1 MLEFI
6 VLMLVLVTMA
16 LTGFTVLAMLLVS
29 GVFVLFGALAGM
41 FALIIKLAPWLLH
54 GYRRQPHV
62 TLGLCGLSFSGAD
75 VGGFFGNPDPE
86 LLTRWYQAAA
96 LQHGLVL
103 VTRNLR
109 DVADLGVEV
118 VNPWD

>member
-41 FALIIKLAPWLLH
+41 FALIIKLARWLL
-54 GYRRQPHV
+54 
-62 TLGLCGLSFSGAD
+62 
-75 VGGFFGNPDPE
+75 
-86 LLTRWYQAAA
+86 
-96 LQHGLVL
+96 LVL
-103 VTRNLR
+103 AVCWLLSNRRKQSNTYR
-109 DVADLGVEV
+109 
-118 VNPWD
+118 

>member
-41 FALIIKLAPWLLH
+41 VALVIKLAPWLL
-54 GYRRQPHV
+54 GLLLVCWFISNRRKQSNIYR
-62 TLGLCGLSFSGAD
+62 
-75 VGGFFGNPDPE
+75 
-86 LLTRWYQAAA
+86 
-96 LQHGLVL
+96 
-103 VTRNLR
+103 
-109 DVADLGVEV
+109 
-118 VNPWD
+118 

>member
-41 FALIIKLAPWLLH
+41 FALIIKLAPWLL
-54 GYRRQPHV
+54 
-62 TLGLCGLSFSGAD
+62 
-75 VGGFFGNPDPE
+75 
-86 LLTRWYQAAA
+86 
-96 LQHGLVL
+96 LVL
-103 VTRNLR
+103 AVCWL
-109 DVADLGVEV
+109 LG
-118 VNPWD
+118 NRRKQSNTYR

>member
-41 FALIIKLAPWLLH
+41 LALIIKLAPWLL
-54 GYRRQPHV
+54 
-62 TLGLCGLSFSGAD
+62 
-75 VGGFFGNPDPE
+75 
-86 LLTRWYQAAA
+86 
-96 LQHGLVL
+96 LVL
-103 VTRNLR
+103 AVCWLLSNRRKQSNTYR
-109 DVADLGVEV
+109 
-118 VNPWD
+118 

>member
-41 FALIIKLAPWLLH
+41 FALIIKLAPWLL
-54 GYRRQPHV
+54 V
-62 TLGLCGLSFSGAD
+62 
-75 VGGFFGNPDPE
+75 
-86 LLTRWYQAAA
+86 
-96 LQHGLVL
+96 VL
-103 VTRNLR
+103 VVCWLLNNRRKQSNTYR
-109 DVADLGVEV
+109 
-118 VNPWD
+118 

>member
-41 FALIIKLAPWLLH
+41 FALIIKLAPWLLLLLAVCWLLSNRRKLSNT
-54 GYRRQPHV
+54 YR
-62 TLGLCGLSFSGAD
+62 
-75 VGGFFGNPDPE
+75 
-86 LLTRWYQAAA
+86 
-96 LQHGLVL
+96 
-103 VTRNLR
+103 
-109 DVADLGVEV
+109 
-118 VNPWD
+118 

>member
-41 FALIIKLAPWLLH
+41 FALIIKLAPWLLLLAVCWLLSNRRKQSNT
-54 GYRRQPHV
+54 YR
-62 TLGLCGLSFSGAD
+62 
-75 VGGFFGNPDPE
+75 
-86 LLTRWYQAAA
+86 
-96 LQHGLVL
+96 
-103 VTRNLR
+103 
-109 DVADLGVEV
+109 
-118 VNPWD
+118 

>member
-41 FALIIKLAPWLLH
+41 FALIIKLAPWLL
-54 GYRRQPHV
+54 GLLLVCWLISNRRQQSN
-62 TLGLCGLSFSGAD
+62 TY
-75 VGGFFGNPDPE
+75 
-86 LLTRWYQAAA
+86 R
-96 LQHGLVL
+96 
-103 VTRNLR
+103 
-109 DVADLGVEV
+109 
-118 VNPWD
+118 

>member
-41 FALIIKLAPWLLH
+41 FALIIKLAPWLL
-54 GYRRQPHV
+54 
-62 TLGLCGLSFSGAD
+62 
-75 VGGFFGNPDPE
+75 
-86 LLTRWYQAAA
+86 
-96 LQHGLVL
+96 LVL
-103 VTRNLR
+103 AVCWLLSHRRKQSNTYR
-109 DVADLGVEV
+109 
-118 VNPWD
+118 

>member
-41 FALIIKLAPWLLH
+41 VALIIKLAPWLL
-54 GYRRQPHV
+54 GLLLVCWLISSRRKQSNTYR
-62 TLGLCGLSFSGAD
+62 
-75 VGGFFGNPDPE
+75 
-86 LLTRWYQAAA
+86 
-96 LQHGLVL
+96 
-103 VTRNLR
+103 
-109 DVADLGVEV
+109 
-118 VNPWD
+118 